1 MKLEVEKN
9 SPSLH
14 PNGYVSKF
22 CEEVA
27 VADHI
32 ELLNYGIRSAQA
44 GNRSEARTA
53 LFKVTEL
60 DPRNE
65 SAWLWLASISEYPE
79 ELLVFLNNVL
89 QINPTN
95 NRAME
100 WKVAT
105 NSLLAKTF
113 VQRGIDAV
121 ESGRKDFAAECFNR
135 ALEYDQNNEMAWL
148 WMASLSETNEG
159 KLAYLEMVLKIDP
172 NNEAANQAFTQA
184 KTEIIGAHLTA
195 AKSAATLGQK
205 TEATELL
212 NAVIDEDPKC
222 EDAWMLRSHFADT
235 FEEKIVSF
243 EKVLEINP
251 DNAAAKFSLDS
262 LRSLMSVDPVESEP
276 SVNPESS
283 FGSISG
289 SNLFAYEPEID
300 RNPTQELEM
309 PAEKLEEF
317 REFAARNGDRSF
329 IETPPVEQP
338 VHEFAE
344 QPVVDFVEQPAPL
357 TEQQENEPSY
367 TSDKVIEFEVAPT
380 DASENEATPETVAS
394 EVQPSETFASENDFA
409 SIHSTQTFE
418 FPSGSFDDQVA
429 ISDETPDFDS
439 VYDDSTISVS
449 APETYAS
456 VESTTH
462 DEATPEAA
470 SRLFDADTFEFSASN
485 TRDDPGSMIDTGG
498 EIEHSY
504 TEPEI
509 LHDSH
514 SETAAPQ
521 PTVDDEFIDSPVAK
535 TEEFAAE
542 NNGFHSEQIVIAAS
556 TETSDDDDPFKT
568 VASFSIPMPEYAI
581 PEPKPVSNPFTATDE
596 PQYVRAAAASLPSV
610 SNCPFCDAVN
620 ESISISCNSCLAVL
634 TLSDLDMV
642 IGNRHADSLA
652 LKAAVERMENERKLR
667 DFDEAELTML
677 GIGHLNL
684 QNLQFGYNYLYEAS
698 KLNPNNVVLSS
709 QVNALLIRL
718 EDIRK
723 HDETTEAMCK
733 GKTILVV
740 DDSPTVRKL
749 IAGKLEKSGHNVF
762 CSADGVEAIEMLA
775 GMKPD
780 LILLDINMP
789 RMDGYQTCKSI
800 RSRDVTKD
808 IPVVMISGKDG
819 FFDKVR
825 GRMAGTTG
833 YITKPF
839 GPETLMRTVETYLA
853 GNSEEAPDVDIEI
866 EA

>member
-14 PNGYVSKF
+14 PNGKLPKF
-22 CEEVA
+22 CEDA
-27 VADHI
+27 IALTDHV
-32 ELLNYGIRSAQA
+32 EMLNYGIRSAQA
-44 GNRSEARTA
+44 GNRCEARTA
-53 LFKVTEL
+53 LFRVTES
-60 DPRNE
+60 DPANE
-65 SAWLWLASISEYPE
+65 TAWLWLASISEYPE

-95 NRAME
+95 ERARE

-121 ESGRKDFAAECFNR
+121 EGDRKDFAAECFNR

-148 WMASLSETNEG
+148 WMASLAETNEG
-159 KLAYLEMVLKIDP
+159 KLTYLEMVLKIDP
-172 NNEAANQAFTQA
+172 NNEAALQAFNKA
-184 KTEIIGAHLTA
+184 KTEITDSHLSSAKLA
-195 AKSAATLGQK
+195 AALGQK
-205 TEATELL
+205 AEATELL
-212 NAVIDEDPKC
+212 NAVIEEDPAC

-235 FEEKIVSF
+235 FEEKIASF

-262 LRSLMSVDPVESEP
+262 LRSLMGTSPSVEPEP
-276 SVNPESS
+276 SVNLQNSL
-283 FGSISG
+283 GSISG

-309 PAEKLEEF
+309 PTEKIEEF
-317 REFAARNGDRSF
+317 REFAARNGNGFAHD
-329 IETPPVEQP
+329 TPPVEQP
-338 VHEFAE
+338 IHEFVE
-344 QPVVDFVEQPAPL
+344 QQPVQEFVEQPVPL
-357 TEQQENEPSY
+357 AEQTDEPE
-367 TSDKVIEFEVAPT
+367 TVVEFEVAP
-380 DASENEATPETVAS
+380 AESPETEEPAESKVVEEAKPSDDFPSVAETPFLENIADSNGHSSVETETQSYFFGPTGNASFNVVDNDPSISVATAETFVSQNNETTKFSFDEEKATDKFAFSAENS
-394 EVQPSETFASENDFA
+394 EPATGESHKTETFDTETAVPQPSFDEEFA
-409 SIHSTQTFE
+409 
-418 FPSGSFDDQVA
+418 
-429 ISDETPDFDS
+429 
-439 VYDDSTISVS
+439 
-449 APETYAS
+449 
-456 VESTTH
+456 
-462 DEATPEAA
+462 
-470 SRLFDADTFEFSASN
+470 
-485 TRDDPGSMIDTGG
+485 
-498 EIEHSY
+498 
-504 TEPEI
+504 
-509 LHDSH
+509 
-514 SETAAPQ
+514 
-521 PTVDDEFIDSPVAK
+521 DSPVPK
-535 TEEFAAE
+535 PEEITGS
-542 NNGFHSEQIVIAAS
+542 NNGFHSEQIVIEAS
-556 TETSDDDDPFKT
+556 AETPTTETDDDPFKT
-568 VASFSIPMPEYAI
+568 VASLSIPMPEYSI
-581 PEPKPVSNPFTATDE
+581 PEPRPENNPFAATVE
-596 PQYVRAAAASLPSV
+596 AQYVRTSVTSAPSV
-610 SNCPFCDAVN
+610 SNCSFCDAAN
-620 ESISISCNSCLAVL
+620 ESSSISCRYCLAVL
-634 TLSDLDMV
+634 TLSDLEMI
-642 IGNRHADSLA
+642 IGNHHADRMV
-652 LKAAVERMENERKLR
+652 LKAAVERMDNERKIR

-723 HDETTEAMCK
+723 HDETANTMSK

-800 RSRDVTKD
+800 RSKDVTKD

-839 GPETLMRTVETYLA
+839 GPETLMKTVETYLS
-853 GNSEEAPDVDIEI
+853 GNGEEAPEVDIEI